1 MARVLITGSSDGLG
15 VMVARLLVEEGHQV
29 VVHGRNRR
37 RSDDAVAAV
46 PGAEGA
52 VTADLS
58 SIAEIKALADAVNR
72 LGRFDAIIHNAG
84 MGYRERQRGNSVDG
98 LPPLLTVNTLAP
110 YILTAL
116 IERPERLVYLGSGM
130 HRNADGGSLDDLTWD
145 RRRWNGALAYSE
157 SKLHD
162 MMLAFAVARRW
173 PDVFSNAVG
182 PGWVP
187 TKMGGPGASD
197 DLDQAHLTQAW
208 LAVSDD
214 AEARVSG
221 KFFYHLRQEEPSR
234 PTRDVAL
241 QERLIEACA
250 RLTGVTLPE

>member
-15 VMVARLLVEEGHQV
+15 LMAARLLVEQGHQV

-37 RSDDAVAAV
+37 RTDDAIAAV

-52 VTADLS
+52 VSADLS
-58 SIAEIKALADAVNR
+58 SITETRELADAVNR
-72 LGRFDAIIHNAG
+72 IGRFDAVIHNAG

-98 LPPLLTVNTLAP
+98 LPPVLAVNTLAP

-116 IERPERLVYLGSGM
+116 IERPRRLVYLGSGM
-130 HRNADGGSLDDLTWD
+130 HRNADGSLDDLTWD
-145 RRRWNGALAYSE
+145 RRRWSGSLAYSE
-157 SKLHD
+157 TKLHD
-162 MMLAFAVARRW
+162 ILIAFAVARRW
-173 PDVFSNAVG
+173 PDVLSNAVG

-187 TKMGGPGASD
+187 TKMGGPGATD

-214 AEARVSG
+214 ADARVSG
-221 KFFYHLRQEEPSR
+221 QYFYHLRREEPSR
-234 PTRDVAL
+234 PARNVAL
-241 QERLIEACA
+241 QDRLIEACA
-250 RLTGVTLPE
+250 RLTGVELPG